1 MRLGVIDIGSNSIKL
16 LVAET
21 GSTLAIHY
29 ETTWETRIG
38 GNLGASDNNI
48 ISKKAIEKACEAVQ
62 SLIEEASGYDVEKFF
77 VAATSAVRD
86 AANRDDFIDAM
97 HEATGH
103 RLNVLTGDEE
113 AAYIAWGITTDPVLA
128 QYQEFC
134 LADLGGGSLELIHVR
149 NREIVSKKSL
159 PLGAIRLARQI
170 LVDVNEPMKSVEMRR
185 IMRRVRK
192 TIDESGFR
200 FPEGTNILAGTGGGL
215 TVARAIRAAWLGQT
229 QREAGNSLS
238 LAYLRFLYVE
248 LAAMT
253 LEERIKIPPLPVE
266 RADIMPTAL
275 LILLTVAEMAGAS
288 SYVHSAHN
296 LRYGIAA
303 KYLSGSG
310 EPAMFAEP
318 VASHFHAERGQEK
331 HQDIKTA
338 QQMAPGSNGIKPAK
352 AATQQESRPSG

>member
-38 GNLGASDNNI
+38 GQLGASDQVI
-48 ISKKAIEKACEAVQ
+48 ITKKAIEKACEAVQ
-62 SLIEEASGYDVEKFF
+62 SLVEEASSYDVEKFF
-77 VAATSAVRD
+77 VAATAAVRD
-86 AANRDDFIDAM
+86 AANRDEFIDAI
-97 HEATGH
+97 HAATGH
-103 RLNVLTGDEE
+103 RLRVLTGDEE

-128 QYQEFC
+128 QCQEFC

-149 NREIVSKKSL
+149 NRQILAKTSL
-159 PLGAIRLARQI
+159 PLGAIRLAQQI
-170 LVDVNEPMKSVEMRR
+170 LADVNEPMKSVEMRR
-185 IMRRVRK
+185 IVRRVRK

-229 QREAGNSLS
+229 EHEAGNSLS

-253 LEERIKIPPLPVE
+253 LKERTKIPPLPPE

-288 SYVHSAHN
+288 SFVYSAHN

-303 KYLSGSG
+303 KYLSDSG
-310 EPAMFAEP
+310 EEGALAAAL
-318 VASHFHAERGQEK
+318 ASQAQRRQEK

-338 QQMAPGSNGIKPAK
+338 QRHAP
-352 AATQQESRPSG
+352 

>member
-21 GSTLAIHY
+21 GSSLAIHY

-38 GNLGASDNNI
+38 SQLGGSDNPVI
-48 ISKKAIEKACEAVQ
+48 TTSAINKACEAVK
-62 SLIEEASGYDVEKFF
+62 SLIDEAAGYHVEEFF

-86 AANRDDFIDAM
+86 AANRDEFIDAI
-97 HEATGH
+97 HSTTGH
-103 RLNVLTGDEE
+103 RLKVLTGDEE
-113 AAYIAWGITTDPVLA
+113 AAYIAWGISTDPVLA

-149 NREIVSKKSL
+149 NREIVAKKSF

-170 LVDVNEPMKSVEMRR
+170 LDDEAEPMKSMEMRR
-185 IMRRVRK
+185 IVRRVRK
-192 TIDESGFR
+192 TIDESNFR
-200 FPEGTNILAGTGGGL
+200 FPKETNILAGTGGGL
-215 TVARAIRAAWLGQT
+215 AVAKAIRAAWLGQT
-229 QREAGNSLS
+229 QLQAGNSLS

-253 LEERIKIPPLPVE
+253 LDERTKIPPLPPE

-275 LILLTVAEMAGAS
+275 LILLTLAEMAGAS
-288 SYVHSAHN
+288 SFVYSAHN

-303 KYLSGSG
+303 RYGSIPGGESPSVIKALQQSGM
-310 EPAMFAEP
+310 PP
-318 VASHFHAERGQEK
+318 DRRREK
-331 HQDIKTA
+331 HRDLKEA
-338 QQMAPGSNGIKPAK
+338 QQGAPGKP
-352 AATQQESRPSG
+352 Q

>member
-38 GNLGASDNNI
+38 GQLGGSDRPS
-48 ISKKAIEKACEAVQ
+48 ISAGAIGRACEAVQ
-62 SLIEEASGYDVEKFF
+62 SLIEEAAVYDVDKFF

-86 AANRDDFIDAM
+86 AVNRDEFIEAI
-97 HEATGH
+97 HAATGH
-103 RLNVLTGDEE
+103 RLRVLSGDEE

-149 NREIVSKKSL
+149 NRQIIAKKSL
-159 PLGAIRLARQI
+159 PLGAIRLSQQI
-170 LVDVNEPMKSVEMRR
+170 LADVAEPMKSMEMRR
-185 IMRRVRK
+185 IVRRVRK

-200 FPEGTNILAGTGGGL
+200 FPQDTNILAGTGGGL
-215 TVARAIRAAWLGQT
+215 SVARAIRAAWLGQT

-253 LEERIKIPPLPVE
+253 LEERVKIPPLPPE

-275 LILLTVAEMAGAS
+275 LILLTVAEMGGAS
-288 SYVHSAHN
+288 SYVYSAHN

-303 KYLSGSG
+303 KYGSDSKD
-310 EPAMFAEP
+310 PLDLAELTKQEMVP
-318 VASHFHAERGQEK
+318 QRRREK
-331 HQDIKTA
+331 HEDLKAA
-338 QQMAPGSNGIKPAK
+338 QQNAPGG
-352 AATQQESRPSG
+352 

>member
-21 GSTLAIHY
+21 GSSLAIHY

-38 GNLGASDNNI
+38 GALGSDQPMLTRSSI
-48 ISKKAIEKACEAVQ
+48 QKACGAVK

-86 AANRDDFIDAM
+86 AANREEFIDAI
-97 HEATGH
+97 HEATGQK
-103 RLNVLTGDEE
+103 LKVLTGDEE
-113 AAYIAWGITTDPVLA
+113 AAYIAWGISTDSVLA

-149 NREIVSKKSL
+149 NRKIVAKVSL
-159 PLGAIRLARQI
+159 PLGAIRLSQQ
-170 LVDVNEPMKSVEMRR
+170 LLDDLNQPMKSVEMRK
-185 IMRRVRK
+185 IVRRVRK

-200 FPEGTNILAGTGGGL
+200 FPKDVNILAGTGGAL
-215 TVARAIRAAWLGQT
+215 TVAKTVRASWLGQT
-229 QREAGNSLS
+229 AEEAGNSLG
-238 LAYLRFLYVE
+238 LAFLRFLYIE

-253 LEERIKIPPLPVE
+253 LEERTKINSLPAE

-288 SYVHSAHN
+288 SYIFSSHN

-303 KYLSGSG
+303 RYFSG
-310 EPAMFAEP
+310 EEGEMP
-318 VASHFHAERGQEK
+318 VVTSTEQATVSARRKER
-331 HQDIKTA
+331 HHDLNAATRT
-338 QQMAPGSNGIKPAK
+338 APG
-352 AATQQESRPSG
+352 E

>member
-38 GNLGASDNNI
+38 SHMREDQPVLTKS
-48 ISKKAIEKACEAVQ
+48 AIAKACEAVAA
-62 SLIEEASGYDVEKFF
+62 LIQEAAGYNVEEFF

-86 AANRDDFIDAM
+86 SINRDEFINAIR
-97 HEATGH
+97 EATGH
-103 RLNVLTGDEE
+103 ELKVLTGDEE

-149 NREIVSKKSL
+149 NRGIVAKVSL
-159 PLGAIRLARQI
+159 PLGAIRLTQQI
-170 LVDVNEPMKSVEMRR
+170 LDDPALPMKSMEMRR
-185 IMRRVRK
+185 IIRRVRK
-192 TIDESGFR
+192 TIDESGFE
-200 FPEGTNILAGTGGGL
+200 FPRETCILAGTGGGL
-215 TVARAIRAAWLGQT
+215 TVARTIRAAWLGQT
-229 QREAGNSLS
+229 EHEAGNSLS
-238 LAYLRFLYVE
+238 LAFLRFLYVE

-253 LEERIKIPPLPVE
+253 LDERTKIPPLPAE

-275 LILLTVAEMAGAS
+275 LILLTIAEMAGAS
-288 SYVHSAHN
+288 SYIYSGHN

-303 KYLSGSG
+303 KYLSS
-310 EPAMFAEP
+310 ETAEEI
-318 VASHFHAERGQEK
+318 S
-331 HQDIKTA
+331 
-338 QQMAPGSNGIKPAK
+338 PAK
-352 AATQQESRPSG
+352 SPAGRLAAHNAIKSAQENSPGA